1 MHREVWGR
9 VGELIYGPAPERITI
24 GERTLTHIKLVTLA
38 KLRRGEAFALNL
50 TFDAST
56 GGGRTTVW
64 LSPNTFIQFRFDGS
78 RRPAVN
84 RSWTDQLM
92 MSANSPEG
100 LSVTNEPTD
109 NSSEPANPPTGVITV
124 PRPNP

>member
-1 MHREVWGR
+1 M
-9 VGELIYGPAPERITI
+9 GELIYGPKPERITFDD
-24 GERTLTHIKLVTLA
+24 RTLTHVKLVTLA

-50 TFDAST
+50 VFDTST

-84 RSWTDQLM
+84 RTWVDQLM

-100 LSVTNEPTD
+100 LVVSVEPTD
-109 NSSEPANPPTGVITV
+109 ISSEPSGEPTTGVITV
-124 PRPNP
+124 PRPIP

>member
-1 MHREVWGR
+1 M
-9 VGELIYGPAPERITI
+9 GELIYGPAPERITI
-24 GERTLTHIKLVTLA
+24 DDRTLTHIKLVTLA

-50 TFDAST
+50 VFDAST

-64 LSPNTFIQFRFDGS
+64 LSPNTFIQFRFEGS

-84 RSWTDQLM
+84 RSWIDQLM
-92 MSANSPEG
+92 MAANSPEG
-100 LSVTNEPTD
+100 LMVTQEPTE
-109 NSSEPANPPTGVITV
+109 NPEPANPPTGVITV